1 MDDFD
6 LDWDDFYQDSPL
18 SVLSDS
24 SAKVQLFS
32 RIHHVDGLIQQFE
45 RITLMTKSQRS
56 AWVSENKKFLQNIFD
71 HFVSDSFKI
80 LDGVELDEEG
90 IQLSIEFVTKL
101 RDVMNMV
108 QNILFEG
115 KRLKG

>member
-1 MDDFD
+1 MSDSFF
-6 LDWDDFYQDSPL
+6 DWDEFSQESSLKP
-18 SVLSDS
+18 SV
-24 SAKVQLFS
+24 KVELFS
-32 RIHHVDGLIQQFE
+32 RIHHIEGLARQFE
-45 RITLMTKSQRS
+45 RIMLMSKPQRA
-56 AWVSENKKFLQNIFD
+56 AWVRENQDLLQD
-71 HFVSDSFKI
+71 MLDRFVSESFLA

-108 QNILFEG
+108 QSILFGG